1 MWNFLVEGPV
11 SAISA
16 RSPSTIA
23 YAAALMLT
31 PGSPAHAHHGSA
43 PHFDPDDPVT
53 FAGTVS
59 ELRFVNP
66 HSFLHVEVV
75 GTDGE
80 TVEWRCEMG
89 GATGLGRLGWTNET
103 LAPGQSVIVSGS
115 RARRED
121 NSCAARSIVLADGTE
136 IGSGNRIEGTE
147 ARTIVAAA
155 GDAAQRPRYLES
167 GQPNL
172 SGPWILRPG
181 GGMGGGFP
189 EHTEAGRLAAE
200 AFDGRYDN
208 PVIRCRS
215 GNIILDWTRQSHVND
230 ISQDENRVTIRYG
243 YLDLARTIHLDL
255 SSHPETLTPSIEG
268 HSFGRW
274 EEDVLVVDTVGFLPR
289 VLIPRIPL
297 MTSERMH
304 VVERFAFDEEA
315 RTLTRDYVVTDPL
328 FLSEPLEGRDVSD
341 IAAEPYR
348 PFNCVDLSGE
358 NNRRPTE

>member
-1 MWNFLVEGPV
+1 MWNFPAERPIC
-11 SAISA
+11 AT
-16 RSPSTIA
+16 SPTEPLA
-23 YAAALMLT
+23 LALMAVLVLG
-31 PGSPAHAHHGSA
+31 PGLQASAHHGSD

-53 FAGTVS
+53 LTGTVT

-66 HSFLHVEVV
+66 HSFLHFVV
-75 GTDGE
+75 AGVDGE

-89 GATGLGRLGWTNET
+89 GATRLGRSGWTSET
-103 LAPGQSVIVSGS
+103 LTPGESVTVSGP
-115 RARRED
+115 RARREEH
-121 NSCAARSIVLADGTE
+121 SCAARSIILANGTDIGGGARIDGTE
-136 IGSGNRIEGTE
+136 AQ
-147 ARTIVAAA
+147 ARVA
-155 GDAAQRPRYLES
+155 DARDAERRPRYLDN

-172 SGPWILRPG
+172 SGPWILRQG

-200 AFDGRYDN
+200 AYDGRFDN
-208 PVIRCRS
+208 PVIRCES

-230 ISQDENRVTIRYG
+230 IGQDDNRVTIRYG
-243 YLDLARTIHLDL
+243 YLDLLRTVHLDAT
-255 SSHPETLTPSIEG
+255 SHPEKPTSSIAG
-268 HSFGRW
+268 HSIGWW
-274 EEDVLVVDTVGFLPR
+274 EDDVLVVDTVGFMER

-297 MTSERMH
+297 MTSDRMR
-304 VVERFAFDEEA
+304 VVERFAYDEET

-328 FLSEPLEGRDVSD
+328 YLSEPLRGRDVSD

>member
-1 MWNFLVEGPV
+1 MWNIPVESPV
-11 SAISA
+11 SAMCA
-16 RSPSTIA
+16 MRSSIVA
-23 YAAALMLT
+23 FMGVLILT
-31 PGSPAHAHHGSA
+31 VGVQTHAHHGSA

-53 FAGTVS
+53 LTGTVS

-66 HSFLHVEVV
+66 HSFLHFDVV
-75 GTDGE
+75 DADGE

-89 GATGLGRLGWTNET
+89 GATLLGRLGWTNET
-103 LAPGQSVIVSGS
+103 LTPGQSITVSGP
-115 RARRED
+115 RARREA
-121 NSCAARSIVLADGTE
+121 NSCATRSIMLADGTE
-136 IGSGNRIEGTE
+136 IGGGARIEGTE
-147 ARTIVAAA
+147 TQAVVADA
-155 GDAAQRPRYLES
+155 GESGQRPRYLEN

-200 AFDGRYDN
+200 AYDGRYDN
-208 PVIRCRS
+208 PVIRCQS

-230 ISQDENRVTIRYG
+230 ISQNENQVTIRYG
-243 YLDLARTIHLDL
+243 YLDLLRTVHLDL
-255 SSHPETLTPSIEG
+255 SSHPETLTPSIAG
-268 HSFGRW
+268 HSIGRW
-274 EEDVLVVDTVGFLPR
+274 EDDVLVVDTVGFMPR

-304 VVERFAFDEEA
+304 VVERFAYDNEA

-328 FLSEPLEGRDVSD
+328 YLSAPLAGRDVSE